1 MDPEPTLLPA
11 IFIKRYKRFFADLLD
26 INGNFITVHCPN
38 TGSMENCLESDSNC
52 WYSLSANPKRKLKGT
67 LEIVTTKYGSLAGV
81 NTGKANNLVG
91 KALKDKI
98 INELSMYDIINREI
112 PYGREK
118 SRIDFLLQNS
128 GGNLPD
134 CYLEVKSVTLD
145 KGNGLAMFPDSV
157 TARGVKHLREL
168 IFMAEQGFRSV
179 LFFCVQLSGAKSLG
193 IASDIDPIYANT
205 LRDAINK
212 GVEVIAWR
220 ASFNGNS
227 INLQRSIDL
236 ILD

>member
-1 MDPEPTLLPA
+1 M
-11 IFIKRYKRFFADLLD
+11 
-26 INGNFITVHCPN
+26 
-38 TGSMENCLESDSNC
+38 
-52 WYSLSANPKRKLKGT
+52 
-67 LEIVTTKYGSLAGV
+67 
-81 NTGKANNLVG
+81 
-91 KALKDKI
+91 
-98 INELSMYDIINREI
+98 
-112 PYGREK
+112 
-118 SRIDFLLQNS
+118 
-128 GGNLPD
+128 
-134 CYLEVKSVTLD
+134 
-145 KGNGLAMFPDSV
+145 
-157 TARGVKHLREL
+157 REL